1 MDSLA
6 DILENPSST
15 VVEEKVRLKNRS
27 EVQVL
32 CAMENL
38 AMSIG
43 ETTISIRKVKLNH
56 LIILA
61 NLTLFKQLNIF
72 PFGIFI
78 WLLLE

>member
-15 VVEEKVRLKNRS
+15 VVEEKVRVKNRS

-43 ETTISIRKVKLNH
+43 ETTTSIRKVKLNH

-61 NLTLFKQLNIF
+61 NLTLFKQLKIF
-72 PFGIFI
+72 PFGIYF
-78 WLLLE
+78 

>member
-1 MDSLA
+1 MDLLA

-15 VVEEKVRLKNRS
+15 VVEEKVRVKNRS

-72 PFGIFI
+72 PFGIYF
-78 WLLLE
+78 